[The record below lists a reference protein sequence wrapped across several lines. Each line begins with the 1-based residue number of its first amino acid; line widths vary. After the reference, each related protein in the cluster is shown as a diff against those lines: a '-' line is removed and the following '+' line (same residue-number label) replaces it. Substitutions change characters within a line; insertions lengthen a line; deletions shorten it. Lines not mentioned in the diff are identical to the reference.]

1 METIPSSSPQQE
13 AFTETPFPCLNSHPT
28 TPADRQRQD
37 IRNSSYRS
45 MEMISTPSHLDP
57 PFVKHMVVVAMPYGP
72 FERAHPFHRQTSLS
86 LMTIC
91 AIENPERIP
100 FLYFDSTPSHRRPLF
115 IPVRA

>member
-1 METIPSSSPQQE
+1 MEIIPSSSPQQE

-57 PFVKHMVVVAMPYGP
+57 PFVKHMAVVAMPYGP
-72 FERAHPFHRQTSLS
+72 FKRAPSLPPTTDAPF
-86 LMTIC
+86 
-91 AIENPERIP
+91 
-100 FLYFDSTPSHRRPLF
+100 FDDHLRN
-115 IPVRA
+115 